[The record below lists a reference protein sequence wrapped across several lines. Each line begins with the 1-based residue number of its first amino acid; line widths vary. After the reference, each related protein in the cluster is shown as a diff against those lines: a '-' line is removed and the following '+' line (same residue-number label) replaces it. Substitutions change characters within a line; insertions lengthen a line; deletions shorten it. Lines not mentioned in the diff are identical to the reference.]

1 MDCTHKEQYVARSI
15 FSSWK
20 SLYKMYVLHRNIHN
34 FTNCCEFSSLGNHSL
49 KMPCL
54 WKIWFV
60 GFFNNWSINSKF
72 LPFVRLQCHKEK
84 RDIESGDVLH
94 VFLCTVFF
102 FSSQKM
108 NWEGLRSY
116 LSLHYDTLNVDHT
129 GLKLNGWGLPSPKCI
144 YFFMVIIFIFLLA
157 KVFWLLEGRWWR
169 ILF

>member
-72 LPFVRLQCHKEK
+72 LPFARLQCHKEK

-102 FSSQKM
+102 FLPENELRGFALIFITALWHSKCGSYWIEVKWLRAAVTKM
-108 NWEGLRSY
+108 Y
-116 LSLHYDTLNVDHT
+116 LFLYGYN
-129 GLKLNGWGLPSPKCI
+129 I
-144 YFFMVIIFIFLLA
+144 YFSTGKGILTA
-157 KVFWLLEGRWWR
+157 GR
-169 ILF
+169 